1 MMILLFKIKNTT
13 GKTDLQEL
21 IKSAI
26 WGSVNFEM
34 QGCVGDVLKI
44 QNKSSIE
51 VRPEIHLWKSFPK
64 SLTSQNGICT
74 KRVYILSSTVS
85 LH

>member
-26 WGSVNFEM
+26 SGSVNFEM
-34 QGCVGDVLKI
+34 PGMCWGRSKDTEQKLNRSQARDTSL
-44 QNKSSIE
+44 E
-51 VRPEIHLWKSFPK
+51 VISKEFD
-64 SLTSQNGICT
+64 
-74 KRVYILSSTVS
+74 LSK
-85 LH
+85 